1 MTTIHKRTHH
11 PLLAQGRAARP
22 PRINGVAARPA
33 DRHLLLDYPSAVH
46 APEQAAPA
54 EYVCPICGRVGLN
67 WPAHVALL
75 LAVAVLG
82 VIVGVWL

>member
-1 MTTIHKRTHH
+1 MTTHHKRAHH
-11 PLLAQGRAARP
+11 PLLCEGRDARP
-22 PRINGVAARPA
+22 LPLNGAA
-33 DRHLLLDYPSAVH
+33 DQHLLLDYPSAPH
-46 APEQAAPA
+46 MPEQAAPA

>member
-1 MTTIHKRTHH
+1 MTTHHKHAHH
-11 PLLAQGRAARP
+11 PLLCEGRDARP
-22 PRINGVAARPA
+22 LPLNGATT
-33 DRHLLLDYPSAVH
+33 DECLKLDYPSAPHV
-46 APEQAAPA
+46 PEQATPA